1 MSMHRGIVVNDV
13 DYPMFLLLYVREIKS
28 LANDIQL
35 PALHPAPGPEQLLP
49 AAEEHVHALSA
60 MWRRLWLQAWSAS
73 SGEAAAVPGTN
84 QKSEPFSQ
92 AMADGEPTPWL
103 WPSGSPEEAV
113 NMAAF
118 EQWYDQVLSQRRLV
132 NWRSL
137 GAVMDQAFDAGLETV
152 YVLPLEGF
160 YQFKVNRRCLVV
172 SAQVL
177 GRQEWLERAL
187 RQWLASE

>member
-1 MSMHRGIVVNDV
+1 MSKHRGIVVNDV
-13 DYPMFLLLYVREIKS
+13 DYPIFLLLYVREIKS

-35 PALHPAPGPEQLLP
+35 PALHPAPVPEMHLP

-60 MWRRLWLQAWSAS
+60 TWRRLWLQAWSAS
-73 SGEAAAVPGTN
+73 SEAAAVPGTN
-84 QKSEPFSQ
+84 QMIEPFSQ
-92 AMADGEPTPWL
+92 AMADGEPAPWL

-113 NMAAF
+113 NMAVF
-118 EQWYDQVLSQRRLV
+118 EQWYDQVLSQRRV
-132 NWRSL
+132 VDWRSL
-137 GAVMDQAFDAGLETV
+137 GEVMDQALDAGLETV

-172 SAQVL
+172 SARVL
-177 GRQEWLERAL
+177 GQQEWLERAL